1 MTATLAELNAT
12 LDEETRLHTA
22 LAEAIKAQPP
32 SNWRLATLDEMG
44 LDAWDRLEL
53 LAAAETQFN
62 VLLDDHLA
70 GEHTVADLL
79 AAVRVAARPGELPH
93 G

>member
-12 LDEETRLHTA
+12 LDEELRLHTA

-32 SNWRLATLDEMG
+32 ANWASATLDQMG

-62 VLLDDHLA
+62 VLLDEHLA
-70 GEHTVADLL
+70 GEHTMADLL
-79 AAVRVAARPGELPH
+79 TAVRAVVAVRWRDE
-93 G
+93 